1 MLAVGGHLLGELDPR
16 TLKMASLFAGG
27 VAGTRE
33 ELCGA
38 LSAGVMVIGALY
50 GRHTLMEDEQLARQ
64 LAAQYRQRF
73 LALFGSTQCA
83 QVRER
88 FLAPDGSTAREPV
101 GEGAASILL
110 ELLSEL

>member
-1 MLAVGGHLLGELDPR
+1 MLAVGGHLLGELDSR
-16 TLKMASLFAGG
+16 TLKMTSLFAGG

-50 GRHTLMEDEQLARQ
+50 GRHTLVEDEQLARQ

-73 LALFGSTQCA
+73 LAQFGSTQCA
-83 QVRER
+83 RVRER
-88 FLAPDGSTAREPV
+88 FLAPDGSTACDPV

-110 ELLSEL
+110 ELLSTV